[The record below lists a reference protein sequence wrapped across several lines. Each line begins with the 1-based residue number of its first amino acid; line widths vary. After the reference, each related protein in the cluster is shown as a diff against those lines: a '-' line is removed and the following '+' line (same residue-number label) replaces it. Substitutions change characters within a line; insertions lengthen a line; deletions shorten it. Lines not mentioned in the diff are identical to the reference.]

1 MQSAGFLLEYIYIY
15 GVWNMK
21 TTEGTAANGFTGKID
36 IPQLYRLKNR
46 DREKLVLTYLDA
58 FDRYPKLL
66 NVFPDK
72 RKRLLALEA
81 TLRYYTAYDMMYG
94 AGSALTKT
102 SMKR

>member
-46 DREKLVLTYLDA
+46 DKEKLVLTYLDA
-58 FDRYPKLL
+58 FDRYPAQCISGQKKKA
-66 NVFPDK
+66 P
-72 RKRLLALEA
+72 R
-81 TLRYYTAYDMMYG
+81 T
-94 AGSALTKT
+94 GSHSQILHGV
-102 SMKR
+102 RHDVRCRIQP